1 MEEKE
6 LQGQPIKGQSITYQC
21 INIPYNLCIDV
32 DCFEHFYAKIDGEKI
47 ELDKEKV
54 KALLKTLV
62 KE

>member
-6 LQGQPIKGQSITYQC
+6 LQGQPIRYSYID
-21 INIPYNLCIDV
+21 IPYNLYIDV
-32 DCFEHFYAKIDGEKI
+32 DRFEHFYAKVDGEEI